1 MKFKSLVCALLTAV
15 VSSNEKTKEV
25 ITAAGRWA
33 EVPRVGAE
41 ECQEWCAFKNEVEQ
55 GKYSE
60 FCYIGTPPT
69 IRGGWEWYQQYGPK

>member
-1 MKFKSLVCALLTAV
+1 MKIKSLVVALLATFA
-15 VSSNEKTKEV
+15 SANEKTKQV
-25 ITAAGRWA
+25 MTSAGRWA

-41 ECQEWCAFKNEVEQ
+41 ECQEWCAFKNEVEV

-69 IRGGWEWYQQYGPK
+69 IRGGWEWYQTYGPK